1 MTITY
6 ELGNSLYVNLTNKCS
21 NDCDFC
27 LRNNHSDV
35 NGEDN
40 LWLDREPDV
49 EEIKEDFLKR
59 DMAKY
64 DSVVFCGFGEPLE
77 RFDDVI
83 TVGKWLKKTYGIKIR
98 VNTNGQ
104 ANLIHKRDVT
114 PEMEGVIDSVS
125 ISLNT
130 DNKEEYQEI
139 CKSIFGEDA
148 FSALLDFG
156 KKSTNYV
163 PEVIFSVVDK
173 TITPQQIE
181 NCRKIAEDCGVKFRL
196 REYIE

>member
-156 KKSTNYV
+156 KKARNYV